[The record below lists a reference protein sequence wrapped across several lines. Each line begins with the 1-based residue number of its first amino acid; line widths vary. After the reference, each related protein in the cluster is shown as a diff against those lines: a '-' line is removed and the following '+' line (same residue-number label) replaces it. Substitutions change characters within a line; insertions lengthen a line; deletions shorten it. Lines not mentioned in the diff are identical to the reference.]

1 MADSREGRTEL
12 SAAALQEWSAHVEN
26 VLRGVAHALNNRAA
40 ALSAV
45 MELSRDPTEG
55 TDVVGSILSSEME
68 RVTELVAV
76 VRSVGVPKQ
85 TVEAFAPAEVAET
98 ALAVLKIHAEQR
110 DRKVVVEGAGSP
122 LRVPRWMFL
131 RALVALVASVPGE
144 SDAMITMVQRNDW
157 LEVSLSASDAPSGL
171 TPLVSE
177 LARAMQGEAL
187 ADRYGF
193 RVPTL
198 ALLRRSEGRAD

>member
-55 TDVVGSILSSEME
+55 TEVVGSILGSEME
-68 RVTELVAV
+68 RVTELVTV
-76 VRSVGVPKQ
+76 VRSVGVPKH
-85 TVEAFAPAEVAET
+85 VLEAFAPAEVAAT
-98 ALAVLKIHAEQR
+98 AIAVLKVHAEQR
-110 DRKVVVEGAGSP
+110 DRRVALEGDGSP

-131 RALVALVASVPGE
+131 RALIALVASAPGE
-144 SDAMITMVQRNDW
+144 SQATITLKEQNDW
-157 LEVSLSASDAPSGL
+157 LEVSLTASGAPSGL

-187 ADRYGF
+187 AGRYGF